1 MKTAE
6 LGVLKQIAV
15 RELVA
20 QSHRW
25 CESDSA
31 QIGLRHMDSG
41 AEYQALGRL
50 EDLGLIAFGA
60 EGRSSSDVILTHA
73 GVEALAYLAATA

>member
-1 MKTAE
+1 MNTEE
-6 LGVLKQIAV
+6 LGVLEQVAV

-20 QSHRW
+20 HSHRW
-25 CESDSA
+25 CGSDSA
-31 QIGLRHMDSG
+31 QIDVRRGSSV
-41 AEYQALGRL
+41 AEGQALGRL

-60 EGRSSSDVILTHA
+60 AGRSTGDVILTHA